1 MGNELAQ
8 TTAKRL
14 RMALA
19 ERAITQQQLAELSSV
34 SKASISQYM
43 HARNTPSSHNAR
55 AMSAILGV
63 VPEWLMGFGD
73 DDIEKYIDPTYSQI
87 IEIWKN
93 LTFEQRTILVNTA
106 AMFAKQN
113 METDS

>member
-1 MGNELAQ
+1 MGNEIAQ
-8 TTAKRL
+8 ITARRL
-14 RMALA
+14 HMALA
-19 ERAITQQQLAELSSV
+19 ERNISQQNLSDLSGV
-34 SKASISQYM
+34 SKASVSQYM

-87 IEIWKN
+87 LEIWKD
-93 LTFEQRTILVNTA
+93 LTFEQRKILVNTA

-113 METDS
+113 LEIES